1 MQLHIKVPN
10 CCPQGG
16 GKALPWS
23 LRTLTFAL
31 VWNPESHP
39 LIHWLSTLVSS
50 ASGHSS
56 YPHSP
61 FLGNPTEKKA
71 TGHSSYPHRRSPTY
85 GFSSCPHKVPQ
96 QLDTLAIRTSSL
108 SNWTLWLSAQDF
120 VVGTPQNRATGH
132 SSYPHKSSQATGHPS
147 YPHKSL
153 QATEHAQ
160 PFPESPLT
168 HIYRISGKTN
178 QMSSLHIPQPG
189 FWISLPLPDRE
200 I

>member
-16 GKALPWS
+16 SKALPWS
-23 LRTLTFAL
+23 MRTLTFAL
-31 VWNPESHP
+31 VCHPESHP

-61 FLGNPTEKKA
+61 FLGDSTEKKA

-85 GFSSCPHKVPQ
+85 GISSCPHKVPQ

-120 VVGTPQNRATGH
+120 VGVTPHWQNRATGH

-160 PFPESPLT
+160 PFP
-168 HIYRISGKTN
+168 
-178 QMSSLHIPQPG
+178 
-189 FWISLPLPDRE
+189 
-200 I
+200 